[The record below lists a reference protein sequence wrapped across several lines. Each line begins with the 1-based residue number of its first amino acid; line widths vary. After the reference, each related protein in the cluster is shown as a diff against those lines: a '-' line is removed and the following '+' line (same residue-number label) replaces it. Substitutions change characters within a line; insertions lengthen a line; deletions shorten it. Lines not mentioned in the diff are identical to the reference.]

1 MRPLMIAAA
10 ALFAAVAGPAAAEI
24 VSRSENA
31 FTLKFTGR
39 TALGPAGVPTA
50 LSQLPLWW
58 DPAHSY
64 SGDATN
70 LSLDLSP
77 GGCWC
82 EKLEDGTDF
91 DHGRTLSV
99 VPGEMRFHAPF
110 GPLRSM
116 ATKADLVVTY
126 PLVDG
131 VVTPTWTFVVEG
143 PGVGAM
149 ADPVDAVMA
158 GGFSRWI
165 GHMNGLAGAGG

>member
-1 MRPLMIAAA
+1 MRTLILGVAALIAA
-10 ALFAAVAGPAAAEI
+10 VGTPAAAEI

-31 FTLKFTGR
+31 FMLKFTGR
-39 TALGPAGVPTA
+39 TTLGPAGVPEA

-64 SGDATN
+64 SGDADN
-70 LSLDLSP
+70 LSLDLGV

-99 VPGEMRFHAPF
+99 EPDEMRFHAPF

-116 ATKADLVVTY
+116 ATRADLVVTY

-149 ADPVDAVMA
+149 AEPVDAVMG
-158 GGFSRWI
+158 GGFARWI
-165 GHMNGLAGAGG
+165 AHMDGLAAAGR